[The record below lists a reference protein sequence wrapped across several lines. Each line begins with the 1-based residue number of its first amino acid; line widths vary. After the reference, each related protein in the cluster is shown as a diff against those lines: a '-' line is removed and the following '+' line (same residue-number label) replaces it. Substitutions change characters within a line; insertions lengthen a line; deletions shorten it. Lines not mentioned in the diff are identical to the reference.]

1 MNNLSH
7 YGRLAYE
14 APEVEILILKIE
26 NSLLTDQV
34 QNPVLKIV
42 NANKWVPL

>member
-1 MNNLSH
+1 MNNSSH

-26 NSLLTDQV
+26 NSLLTTSNV
-34 QNPVLKIV
+34 QLTPIENEDM
-42 NANKWVPL
+42 

>member
-7 YGRLAYE
+7 DGRLAYE

-26 NSLLTDQV
+26 NSLLTTSNV
-34 QNPVLKIV
+34 QLTPIENEDM
-42 NANKWVPL
+42 

>member
-26 NSLLTDQV
+26 NSLLTTSNV
-34 QNPVLKIV
+34 QLTPIDNEDM
-42 NANKWVPL
+42 